1 MPTKFKYANESRQT
15 TSFKKSYCLTLEVAV
30 DSCGKIIKHNFADT
44 RQLPTM
50 KIQLIEKFGN
60 RVHRRR
66 YRLELNLEMKRI

>member
-1 MPTKFKYANESRQT
+1 MPTKFKYANENRQT
-15 TSFKKSYCLTLEVAV
+15 ISFKKSYCLALEVAV
-30 DSCGKIIKHNFADT
+30 DSCGKIIKPDFADT

-66 YRLELNLEMKRI
+66 YRLQSNLEMKII